1 MHYQKSDEALKP
13 YVDLVRS
20 KEETKDRVLTF
31 AKQREDFLKNFCAYV
46 REVLSGKDVSS
57 DEEAI
62 ERIACITL
70 STYGFYF

>member
-20 KEETKDRVLTF
+20 KDQTKDKVLSL
-31 AKQREDFLKNFCAYV
+31 AKSHNNFLENFCVYV
-46 REVLSGKDVSS
+46 KEVLFETEHSLDGDTIK
-57 DEEAI
+57 
-62 ERIACITL
+62 RIACIVL